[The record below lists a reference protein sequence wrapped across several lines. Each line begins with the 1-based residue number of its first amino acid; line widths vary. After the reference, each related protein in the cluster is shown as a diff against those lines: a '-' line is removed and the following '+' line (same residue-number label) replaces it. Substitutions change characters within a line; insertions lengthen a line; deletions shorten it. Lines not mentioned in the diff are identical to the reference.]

1 MPLRTPPRGGT
12 LGGWK
17 GGGPA
22 AMKYPGNTQDDLR
35 QAASATSI
43 VIAGGR
49 SRRMGAD
56 KGLLPIEGRPMIEHV
71 LETLR
76 PHFAQLIV
84 SVDDADRYALL
95 DVEVVADRLRGQ
107 GPLMGI
113 ASALAASKHDLNFV
127 QACDIPHTDFA
138 LVGRLLA
145 SADDSDAV
153 IPRTTEGYHEPL
165 FAVYRKTALA
175 AMEEVLRS
183 GRRKVSDIFGLC
195 RTRFLDLGRGET
207 IGNLN
212 TRCEYYAHLRA
223 RRGRTFGE
231 ECP

>member
-1 MPLRTPPRGGT
+1 MRCSD
-12 LGGWK
+12 
-17 GGGPA
+17 
-22 AMKYPGNTQDDLR
+22 NTHDDLR
-35 QAASATSI
+35 FPATAI
-43 VIAGGR
+43 VMAGGQ

-84 SVDDADRYALL
+84 SVADAGRYPFL

-127 QACDIPHTDFA
+127 QACDIPHTDLA

-145 SADDSDAV
+145 LATDCDAV
-153 IPRTTEGYHEPL
+153 IPRTPEGHYEPL
-165 FAVYRKTALA
+165 FAVYRKGALA
-175 AMEEVLRS
+175 AMEEVLQS
-183 GRRKVSDIFGLC
+183 GRRKTSDIFGLC
-195 RTRFLDLGRGET
+195 VTRFLDLGRGET
-207 IGNLN
+207 IHNLN
-212 TRCEYYAHLRA
+212 TRCEYEAHLRT
-223 RRGRTFGE
+223 RRSRTFGE